1 MRIGTK
7 MIRKLAN
14 EESGY
19 SLVEVIVSIFILAA
33 AILPMVGM
41 LDMGLKSATRGGNY
55 DTARQLAN
63 KNLDKVRSLSWA
75 DAQTNYKPTNT
86 PSPAGTP
93 VSCTPPSPTV
103 FTCTVTTTYMQDDPL
118 TQTLTQALS
127 TQTPTTVMRVVVQVQ
142 WQGGPYTT
150 TGLITR

>member
-1 MRIGTK
+1 
-7 MIRKLAN
+7 MIRKLAR

-41 LDMGLKSATRGGNY
+41 FDMGLKAATRGGNY
-55 DTARQLAN
+55 DAARALAN
-63 KNLDKVRSLSWA
+63 KNLDKVRSLPW
-75 DAQTNYKPTNT
+75 DDVQTNYKPTNT